1 MGVHINFVWQDWT
14 IYLKQSKYIGGILR
28 QFGMVESNL
37 IQTPFMTNCK
47 LSKDMGLQNDANLK
61 IMWVIPFEN
70 AIGSLMYAIICTIFD
85 FA

>member
-1 MGVHINFVWQDWT
+1 
-14 IYLKQSKYIGGILR
+14 
-28 QFGMVESNL
+28 MVESNL